1 MPLVWASMVL
11 PAGRVCAC
19 CLPFSRME
27 NTVSK
32 TKEKSRKEPTLSSAP
47 ASEKEKAHPA
57 QNTSAE
63 VIAFTGRKGNGNGG
77 YQYPDIN
84 LLKRPKEKIGLSIS
98 EKELN
103 ETARALEGVLEE
115 FGVHGEIVKI
125 RPGPVV
131 TLFELEPAPGTKT
144 SRVIR
149 PPLPTILP
157 VPCLPFPS
165 V

>member
-1 MPLVWASMVL
+1 MALMSFNLA
-11 PAGRVCAC
+11 AGITFKHWSRALRAIGAC
-19 CLPFSRME
+19 IYAVGLGIYGFARRLGAPRALTRME

-47 ASEKEKAHPA
+47 ASEKEKARPA

-84 LLKRPKEKIGLSIS
+84 LLKRPKEK
-98 EKELN
+98 
-103 ETARALEGVLEE
+103 
-115 FGVHGEIVKI
+115 
-125 RPGPVV
+125 
-131 TLFELEPAPGTKT
+131 
-144 SRVIR
+144 
-149 PPLPTILP
+149 
-157 VPCLPFPS
+157 S